1 MSWYF
6 AYCNFNTSGVKSFAD
21 DLAVRNGPVSS
32 RVALLLRSAEGKPSF
47 ASISPMISLSN
58 SGSCRGFGFWVG
70 AFDVSSPG
78 GGCRVSRFD
87 LVKIACVSSDQEPG
101 LVLLRASRG
110 VG

>member
-1 MSWYF
+1 
-6 AYCNFNTSGVKSFAD
+6 
-21 DLAVRNGPVSS
+21 
-32 RVALLLRSAEGKPSF
+32 
-47 ASISPMISLSN
+47 MISLSN

-87 LVKIACVSSDQEPG
+87 LVKIVSRISKRLE
-101 LVLLRASRG
+101 LLRASRG